1 MNKLHNA
8 LKTLNL
14 TLEQRNELV
23 KVLSEIGGGGEWLE
37 FGINVTTTTTEAH
50 IILNGHTF
58 IMPIGGYDVDYVKTF
73 NKHDILAAL
82 NIKDVE
88 ECFKYSYVN
97 FTIKE
102 NGYIASENKSNV
114 FFEVYQTVDNND
126 DLINRLEIGVMMD
139 FKIINYITISLYANL
154 DKGEISINFSKIN
167 Q

>member
-23 KVLSEIGGGGEWLE
+23 KVLGELGGGGECLE
-37 FGINVTTTTTEAH
+37 FGINMTTTPMEAH
-50 IILNGHTF
+50 IILNGYTF
-58 IMPIGGYDVDYVKTF
+58 PMSINNYGVDCVKEF
-73 NKHDILAAL
+73 NKHDILTAL

-97 FTIKE
+97 FTEKE
-102 NGYIASENKSNV
+102 NGYIGFENKSNV
-114 FFEVYQTVDNND
+114 FFEIYQTVNNND
-126 DLINRLEIGVMMD
+126 DLINGIEIGVMHD
-139 FKIINYITISLYANL
+139 FKIINYITIRLYANL
-154 DKGEISINFSKIN
+154 DKGEICINFSKIM

>member
-37 FGINVTTTTTEAH
+37 FGINMTTTPMEAH
-50 IILNGHTF
+50 IILNGYTF
-58 IMPIGGYDVDYVKTF
+58 PISINNYGVDCVKEF
-73 NKHDILAAL
+73 NKHDILTAL

-97 FTIKE
+97 FTAKE
-102 NGYIASENKSNV
+102 NGYNSLEYKSNV

-126 DLINRLEIGVMMD
+126 DLINRLEIGVMMN

-154 DKGEISINFSKIN
+154 NKGEIRINFSKID
-167 Q
+167 